1 MKTCLNYVA
10 ALSALLLGN
19 ASMASE
25 TRVIIN
31 LSDQRA
37 SLVQQGRITL
47 VSPIATGKPGW
58 STPTGSFSIFNKDI
72 DHRSRSFGSVFD
84 AYGRVVNSNA
94 TPSSYVPR
102 GGHYRPA
109 PMPYFMEFS
118 TAVGMHAGYLPG
130 YPASHGCVRMPRDLA
145 ALFFERVQIG
155 TPVTVVGST
164 DNLTRVRKAMPL
176 LPTGSYV
183 LASVDGSSRS
193 RSSMP
198 PATGLRYN
206 SGFRFKADRLCFIKR
221 QVLNDACLS
230 DCGI

>member
-1 MKTCLNYVA
+1 MNTRFNCVI
-10 ALSALLLGN
+10 ALSTLLSCSAG
-19 ASMASE
+19 MASE

-31 LSDQRA
+31 LSNQTV

-47 VSPIATGKPGW
+47 VSPIASGKPGW
-58 STPTGSFSIFNKDI
+58 STPTGNFSIFNKDI

-94 TPSSYVPR
+94 TPCSYVPR

-164 DNLTRVRKAMPL
+164 QNLGRLRRALPL
-176 LPTGSYV
+176 LPTGSYLV
-183 LASVDGSSRS
+183 GQR
-193 RSSMP
+193 
-198 PATGLRYN
+198 
-206 SGFRFKADRLCFIKR
+206 
-221 QVLNDACLS
+221 
-230 DCGI
+230 